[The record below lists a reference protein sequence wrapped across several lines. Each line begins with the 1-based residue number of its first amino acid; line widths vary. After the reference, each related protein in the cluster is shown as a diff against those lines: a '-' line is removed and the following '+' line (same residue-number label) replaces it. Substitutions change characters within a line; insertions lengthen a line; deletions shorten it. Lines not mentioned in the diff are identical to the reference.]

1 MRYFTLSI
9 MTKRILFTITI
20 LLGWV
25 TTRSQG
31 NTMPAGDAG
40 KEILYGK
47 DLIVRTAY
55 YFGPNGKVGH
65 LTNGMNCQ
73 NCHNFAGTKIYGLNL
88 SATATAYPQ
97 YMARTS
103 NIMSIADRINGCMQ
117 RSLNGKKLDTTSK
130 EMKAMIAYLKW
141 LSKTTVKQP
150 GSSGI
155 LKLAYLDHA
164 ADPLK
169 GKAVFVQK
177 CQVCHGV
184 NGLGL
189 LAPDKTVYT
198 YPPLW
203 GDDSYNDG
211 AGLYRVT
218 TFAAFVKSNMPFG
231 TTYQTPQL
239 TDEEAWNIAAF
250 VNSQLRPHFDQHD
263 DWKDI
268 SKKPIDFPFSP
279 YADSFSEKQH
289 KFGPYQPIADAQKST
304 TKKS

>member
-1 MRYFTLSI
+1 MAS
-9 MTKRILFTITI
+9 KILLTIAI
-20 LLGWV
+20 LLGSIAA
-25 TTRSQG
+25 RSQG
-31 NTMPAGDAG
+31 IIG
-40 KEILYGK
+40 KTSSAEKQILYGK
-47 DLIVRTAY
+47 DLIARTAY

-73 NCHNFAGTKIYGLNL
+73 NCHNNAGAKIYGLNL

-97 YMARTS
+97 YMARTN

-141 LSKTTVKQP
+141 LGKTTVKAP
-150 GSSGI
+150 GTSGI

-169 GKAVFVQK
+169 GKAVFIQK
-177 CQVCHGV
+177 CQACHGV
-184 NGLGL
+184 TGQGL
-189 LAPDKTVYT
+189 LAPDKMVYT
-198 YPPLW
+198 FPPLW

-211 AGLYRVT
+211 AGLYRLT

-231 TTYQTPQL
+231 TTYKAPQL
-239 TDEEAWNIAAF
+239 TDEEAWDVAAF
-250 VNSQLRPHFDQHD
+250 VNSQSRPHFDQHD

-268 SKKPIDFPFSP
+268 TKKPIDFPFAP
-279 YADSFSEKQH
+279 YADPFSEQQH
-289 KFGPYQPIADAQKST
+289 KYGPYQPIADAQKST
-304 TKKS
+304 TKKN